1 MHSKSGSTSLHIFVA
16 FWAAYLLS
24 YLYRTINA
32 VVSPELS
39 HELGLGPGTLGL
51 LTSAYF
57 IAFAIVQLPAGVLL
71 DRYGPRRVEPAL
83 LAVGALGALLF
94 AYAEGTAGLTL
105 ARAMIGAGMAVCLMS
120 PLKAIAAWV
129 PRERQA
135 SFAGWVMTAGSAGA
149 LMAATP
155 TELALRYMHWRTLFA
170 GLGVVTLVAAAWL
183 WLRVPDMA
191 KPAAT
196 STLAAQWTGVR
207 RLFAH
212 SRFWWIAPVGMCCT
226 GTFFAVQGLWSVPW
240 LTEVNGYDRDVAAR
254 HLFVMGMFM
263 LAGYLG
269 LGLFANRMAR
279 YGIVSRHLF
288 AFGFAL
294 SIVSL
299 AAIHQQLPGS
309 YVWWVLYGLGAATNV
324 LSFSTL
330 NEGFAP
336 EFAARANTALNL
348 LMFAGGFA
356 AQWGIGL
363 LVDAAR
369 AMAGLD
375 GAEGLR
381 AAFSLVLVLQA
392 LTYGWFVLGWRRHAA
407 HAHAAMAG
415 TKAQP

>member
-1 MHSKSGSTSLHIFVA
+1 MRPRTGPTSSQIFTA

-39 HELGLGPGTLGL
+39 RELALGPGTLGL

-57 IAFAIVQLPAGVLL
+57 VAFASVQLPAGVLL
-71 DRYGPRRVEPAL
+71 DRFGPRRVEPAL
-83 LAVGALGALLF
+83 LSLGGVGALLF
-94 AYAEGTAGLTL
+94 AYADGTPGLAF

-120 PLKAIAAWV
+120 PLKALAAWV

-135 SFAGWVMTAGSAGA
+135 SYAGWVMTAGSAGA

-155 TELALRYMHWRTLFA
+155 TEFALRFVHWRTLFV
-170 GLGVVTLVAAAWL
+170 GLGLVTFAVAAWL
-183 WLRVPDMA
+183 WIRVPDTA
-191 KPAAT
+191 KPEAT
-196 STLAAQWTGVR
+196 PSIAAQWAGVR
-207 RLFAH
+207 RLFVH
-212 SRFWWIAPVGMCCT
+212 PRFWWIAPVGACCT

-240 LTEVNGYDRDVAAR
+240 LIEVNGYDRDVAAR

-263 LAGYLG
+263 LAAYLG
-269 LGLFANRMAR
+269 LGLFGTRIAR
-279 YGIVSRHLF
+279 HGIGPRHLF

-299 AAIHQQLPGS
+299 AAIRQMLPGT
-309 YVWWVLYGLGAATNV
+309 YLWWVLYGLGAAANV
-324 LSFSTL
+324 LSFSVL

-348 LMFAGGFA
+348 LMFGGGFA

-363 LVDAAR
+363 LVEAAR
-369 AMAGLD
+369 ATSGL
-375 GAEGLR
+375 GEAEGLR
-381 AAFSLVLVLQA
+381 AAIGFVLVLQA
-392 LTYGWFVLGWRRHAA
+392 LTYAWFALGWRRHAPYS
-407 HAHAAMAG
+407 HAAIGPTNAK
-415 TKAQP
+415 T